1 MKGLEKSS
9 KYRGQEDLLTLFLLG
24 RVGVN
29 MTPPPRTF
37 FHNSKSIGLRLMKLS
52 DFS

>member
-29 MTPPPRTF
+29 MTPPVLF
-37 FHNSKSIGLRLMKLS
+37 FITRKVLV
-52 DFS
+52 